1 MHVVTTVEQPARSP
15 EKNNEKGFLQGP
27 LSKCA
32 SGVATSLDRDRS
44 ATISARTVF
53 RRRLHPP
60 PTQLHCFCFVLLFHL
75 HARVPP
81 PRRRHQ
87 LLGRVQ
93 GLQLAIPTDLRRR
106 VRMVRRVLLMAC
118 QACCHRNLRP
128 QSSPEF
134 GNSNPSRVVDRGR
147 SVGSSLTH
155 LPVHLRRTYRVHGN
169 QRQGYHEGGHSWRDA
184 HAYLHWPVT
193 AGQQMWG
200 RSYSGCWNTWHST
213 NGNGAHSR
221 SKCSVTDH

>member
-1 MHVVTTVEQPARSP
+1 MCTWDCHSSGSRQIWR
-15 EKNNEKGFLQGP
+15 GQF
-27 LSKCA
+27 SKDGC
-32 SGVATSLDRDRS
+32 TH
-44 ATISARTVF
+44 
-53 RRRLHPP
+53 RRRSYIVL
-60 PTQLHCFCFVLLFHL
+60 FCFVLLFHL
-75 HARVPP
+75 HARVPR

>member
-32 SGVATSLDRDRS
+32 RGIATPLDRDKFGEDS
-44 ATISARTVF
+44 FPKTAAPTADAATLFFLGLFCYVF
-53 RRRLHPP
+53 
-60 PTQLHCFCFVLLFHL
+60 FHL
-75 HARVPP
+75 HARVPR

-118 QACCHRNLRP
+118 QACCRRNLRP

-134 GNSNPSRVVDRGR
+134 GNSNPSRVV
-147 SVGSSLTH
+147 VGSSLTH
-155 LPVHLRRTYRVHGN
+155 LPIRLRRSYRVHGY
-169 QRQGYHEGGHSWRDA
+169 QRQGYHESGNSWRDA

-213 NGNGAHSR
+213 NGAGAHSR

>member
-1 MHVVTTVEQPARSP
+1 MRKAFCKGRFQSVHV
-15 EKNNEKGFLQGP
+15 GLP
-27 LSKCA
+27 LLWI
-32 SGVATSLDRDRS
+32 ATNL
-44 ATISARTVF
+44 ARTDF
-53 RRRLHPP
+53 QRRLHPP
-60 PTQLHCFCFVLLFHL
+60 PTQLHCFFWGLFCYVLFHS
-75 HARVPP
+75 HARVPR

-87 LLGRVQ
+87 LLGHVQ
-93 GLQLAIPTDLRRR
+93 GLQLAIPTDLGRR

-118 QACCHRNLRP
+118 QACCRRNLRP

-134 GNSNPSRVVDRGR
+134 GNSNPSRVV
-147 SVGSSLTH
+147 VGSSLTH
-155 LPVHLRRTYRVHGN
+155 LPIRLRRSYRVHGY
-169 QRQGYHEGGHSWRDA
+169 QRQGYHESGNSWRDA

-213 NGNGAHSR
+213 NGAGAHSR